1 MKNNLSSLKEEAV
14 TEVVVAMA
22 EGVVVDTEVVAMEVE
37 VAAME
42 AVAAVMEVVVGVV
55 ATSFAFSLDCI
66 LKNVSNMEDNKT
78 LAQLNIDLLLILM
91 IPESKGL
98 IFGIGLL
105 SGPTMYPLKLLDP
118 DQVPKWCEVLD
129 LP

>member
-78 LAQLNIDLLLILM
+78 LAQLNIDL
-91 IPESKGL
+91 PFDFQDPRVSFSGL
-98 IFGIGLL
+98 G
-105 SGPTMYPLKLLDP
+105 
-118 DQVPKWCEVLD
+118 CCLD
-129 LP
+129 LRWIH

>member
-66 LKNVSNMEDNKT
+66 LKNVSNMEDNKP
-78 LAQLNIDLLLILM
+78 LA
-91 IPESKGL
+91 
-98 IFGIGLL
+98 
-105 SGPTMYPLKLLDP
+105 
-118 DQVPKWCEVLD
+118 
-129 LP
+129 